1 MKGIR
6 SLIVFILLLLA
17 AGFAIGGEYITLQ
30 KIQGDV
36 SIRPG
41 VTETWIKA
49 KSGDLLKADAT
60 VRTGQESSALILLS
74 PTNKRISLPA
84 DVIVDISDIRDLTQ
98 EELMLKLT
106 MEKVRASSYEWKNK
120 EMNIPNTTIKHG
132 DVKDKKESLTESNT
146 GLGVLQLNGTRVLYL
161 NGFYSTSALKTLEIL
176 RQYPSLGIQ
185 YKNRLL
191 VAEALEKANLKS
203 EAMNEYVI
211 ISALPSIKKDEKEF
225 VQSRIAQLK
234 KQ

>member
-6 SLIVFILLLLA
+6 SLIVFVMLLLA
-17 AGFAIGGEYITLQ
+17 AGFAVGGEYITLQ
-30 KIQGDV
+30 RVQGDV
-36 SIRPG
+36 SVRPG

-49 KSGDLLKADAT
+49 RTGDLLKADAT
-60 VRTGQESSALILLS
+60 VRTGQEGSALILLS
-74 PTNKRISLPA
+74 STTKRISLPP
-84 DVIVDISDIRDLTQ
+84 DVMVDISDIRDLTQ

-120 EMNIPNTTIKHG
+120 EMNIPNTTVVHG
-132 DVKDKKESLTESNT
+132 DPKDKKESLTESNT
-146 GLGVLQLNGTRVLYL
+146 NLGILQLNGARVLYE

-176 RQYPSLGIQ
+176 RQYPSLSSI

-203 EAMNEYVI
+203 EAMNEYVA
-211 ISALPSIKKDEKEF
+211 ISSLPNIKKDQKDL